1 VCQCDFGIGIE
12 SGVEFAPVGNI
23 IWIGRH
29 HDVAVGMA
37 EIAVRWGKFILE
49 SQLVIKFYLNNALN
63 RHTPLS
69 NDS

>member
-1 VCQCDFGIGIE
+1 VCQFDFIVGIE
-12 SGVEFAPVGNI
+12 SDLEFALVGDAV
-23 IWIGRH
+23 WLDRH
-29 HDVAVGMA
+29 SDVIVGMA